1 MKDNRCIRIVVHPL
15 EGSPGEYVACYA
27 SEFLQAE
34 FRVTVKDSIFGALAL
49 QAFAEMVRK
58 AFGKHYRSGEIDFEL
73 SQASDSLH
81 SRALL
86 DVMEHAFCA

>member
-15 EGSPGEYVACYA
+15 EGCPGEYVACYA

-73 SQASDSLH
+73 SQAAGSLH
-81 SRALL
+81 SRALQ

>member
-1 MKDNRCIRIVVHPL
+1 MKDDQTIRIIVRPI
-15 EGSPGEYVACYA
+15 EGQEGEYVACYA

-34 FRVTVKDSIFGALAL
+34 FRVTLKDSIFGALAL

-58 AFGKHYRSGEIDFEL
+58 AFGKHYRSGEIDFEM
-73 SQASDSLH
+73 SPASDSLH
-81 SRALL
+81 SRALQ

>member
-1 MKDNRCIRIVVHPL
+1 MKDNRNIRTVVHPL
-15 EGSPGEYVACYA
+15 EGSAGEYVACYA

-58 AFGKHYRSGEIDFEL
+58 AFGKHYRSGQIDFEM
-73 SQASDSLH
+73 SQSAGSLQ

-86 DVMEHAFCA
+86 DVMQHAFCA